1 MSGTNLIS
9 MLGRTNKKKRGIY
22 IPFYFV
28 NIAQS
33 TNMDNYHDVQW
44 EDEMRE
50 FEEMREER
58 EWEEIEEELRIGRA
72 PVREPV
78 FWRNR
83 LEPYLNPNNREF
95 K

>member
-1 MSGTNLIS
+1 MS
-9 MLGRTNKKKRGIY
+9 
-22 IPFYFV
+22 
-28 NIAQS
+28 
-33 TNMDNYHDVQW
+33 
-44 EDEMRE
+44 E
-50 FEEMREER
+50 FEKMREER